1 VVAVRRH
8 VGLITLY
15 EAGGCVLATHA
26 ARNIVHLLVL
36 PLLIVGLVLVAV
48 PITTR
53 YIMEGGTF

>member
-1 VVAVRRH
+1 VRRH

-15 EAGGCVLATHA
+15 KAGGCVLAAHA

-36 PLLIVGLVLVAV
+36 PLLTVDLVLVAV

-53 YIMEGGTF
+53 YRMEGRAF